1 MRHLSEASE
10 APGCEDSESKRP
22 LSLVPASA
30 SPAVLSRFPPFVSSF
45 LVKI

>member
-10 APGCEDSESKRP
+10 APGGADSESRRP
-22 LSLVPASA
+22 LSLAQASA
-30 SPAVLSRFPPFVSSF
+30 SPAALSRFPPFVSSF